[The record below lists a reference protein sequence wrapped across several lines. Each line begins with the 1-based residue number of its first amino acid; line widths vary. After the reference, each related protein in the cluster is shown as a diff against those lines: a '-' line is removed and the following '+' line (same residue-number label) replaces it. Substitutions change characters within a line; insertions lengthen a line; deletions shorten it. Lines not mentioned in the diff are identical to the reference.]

1 MTLVLSHR
9 LKIGIGV
16 SASFPAVILLLL
28 AVSSTSAVVA
38 GRVASTPA
46 PVVPVLPRGRPGL
59 LGLWQEGLGAGRW
72 AAALG
77 AALLVTRH
85 LAHLDEAAVEARQV
99 LQGTIV
105 LHPH

>member
-1 MTLVLSHR
+1 MALVFSHW
-9 LKIGIGV
+9 LKVGICV
-16 SASFPAVILLLL
+16 SASFSSVILLLL
-28 AVSSTSAVVA
+28 SVSSATAVVA
-38 GRVASTPA
+38 GRVAATPA

-85 LAHLDEAAVEARQV
+85 LTHLDEAAVEARQV
-99 LQGTIV
+99 LQGAIV